1 MHKSLGSMVLLVS
14 MAAAAP
20 AAAAQPESDA
30 DADADVRDAV
40 KAYDTHWERK
50 DLAALERVL
59 ADDYVYFSSK
69 GDTLSRQVW
78 LGRLSAPQYVLK
90 SSVRSEIEV
99 HRIGDAAVVGTRWKG
114 HGEYEGT
121 PFVDDQR
128 CSLVLG
134 RSQTAWKVLSEHCTQ
149 IVDD

>member
-1 MHKSLGSMVLLVS
+1 MHKRLGSMALLVS
-14 MAAAAP
+14 MAGAMP
-20 AAAAQPESDA
+20 AAAAQSESDA
-30 DADADVRDAV
+30 GVRKAV
-40 KAYDTHWERK
+40 EAYDIHWERK

-69 GDTLSRQVW
+69 GDTLSRHAW
-78 LGRLSAPQYVLK
+78 LGRLSAPKYVLK

-99 HRIGDAAVVGTRWKG
+99 HRIADAAVVGTRWKG
-114 HGEYEGT
+114 HGEYDGT

-134 RSQTAWKVLSEHCTQ
+134 RAPAGWKVLSEHCTQ
-149 IVDD
+149 IVGD